1 MGESQLTKEEAITP
15 LEYLD
20 KLFGYAL
27 SIGMPS
33 DEYWNKDPLLI
44 NGYIEAEKIKQR
56 KRNNELWLQGVYV
69 YQAIGALTPVLN
81 PFSKEHR
88 AKPYLKQPIPLTE
101 EEREDIEREKY
112 ERFVNYMMSK
122 VEAGKK

>member
-27 SIGMPS
+27 SIGMTC
-33 DEYWNKDPLLI
+33 DEYWNKDPTLI

-56 KRNNELWLQGVYV
+56 KRNNELWLQGVYI

-101 EEREDIEREKY
+101 EEREAIEREKY